1 MNERLKEFLPN
12 PTFVDYEITPQPQ
25 YGADFYNEQRMIEY
39 GRRIVQEC
47 AKFIEENSGYDDSN
61 NAWHAESEDL
71 LKHFGIEQ

>member
-1 MNERLKEFLPN
+1 MNERLKEILPN
-12 PTFVDYEITPQPQ
+12 PTFVDYQITDTGP
-25 YGADFYNEQRMIEY
+25 GADFYNEQRMIEY

-71 LKHFGIEQ
+71 LKHFGIE